1 MCGRPQFRICFTA
14 MDYLE
19 EARKSPVRSQPKKG
33 FYLCSPSFLGLQAVK
48 IQFSVKSFDRNE

>member
-33 FYLCSPSFLGLQAVK
+33 FYLCPVSEPGKHTGLPLR
-48 IQFSVKSFDRNE
+48 SNRSR